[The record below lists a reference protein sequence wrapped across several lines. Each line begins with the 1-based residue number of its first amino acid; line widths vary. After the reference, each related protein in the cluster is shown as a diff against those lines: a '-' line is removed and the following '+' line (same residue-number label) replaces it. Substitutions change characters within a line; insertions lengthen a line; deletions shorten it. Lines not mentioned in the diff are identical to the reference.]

1 MASLC
6 RPWQPSLDMADFAF
20 GSWPCDN
27 APVGC
32 RRATTG
38 GMRGIVTGLEHIFA
52 ISGWQATW
60 FVVRPS

>member
-1 MASLC
+1 
-6 RPWQPSLDMADFAF
+6 MADFAF

-38 GMRGIVTGLEHIFA
+38 GMRGIVTGLEHIFP